1 MHLFKE
7 KQAMYLGMTQLQ
19 PCHLCRVNLVLEVN
33 LANFQ
38 HLNDPHKMDI
48 TTLEMN
54 QHATAASL
62 LKIAAPITLGGEGRP
77 WQEFIAAFQTR
88 LSETLDLGDMMQLA
102 SQAWAMKALLNHG
115 SADQIDHWIPQL
127 LQGGLAATALAE
139 PQSGTDIAQL
149 QTVLTPDTKGWM
161 LSGHK
166 RNISHA
172 AEASLIICL
181 AQETD
186 SSAYRLVLLDRS
198 RHPWQAQPSPPK
210 IGLSMLPTAELTLA
224 DVQIGRGDL
233 LAHDK
238 NALATLADFM
248 TFGRGLIALGIAS
261 ILKRHLQD
269 LLTYTQTRTSGGR
282 PIAAQQYM
290 QRKLTDA
297 QLGITQTRLLAD
309 ATLQAHLAGA
319 PDALALGN
327 MAKITASKALLTC
340 SQDFLSI
347 LGTTGFQDGPI
358 AHLAIDALAFQAIGG
373 TEETHRMQLF
383 KQMQR
388 GML

>member
-1 MHLFKE
+1 MAN
-7 KQAMYLGMTQLQ
+7 Q
-19 PCHLCRVNLVLEVN
+19 CRYGTNLVLEMN

-38 HLNDPHKMDI
+38 HLNDSNKMDI
-48 TTLEMN
+48 TSLGLG
-54 QHATAASL
+54 QHATAGSL
-62 LKIAAPITLGGEGRP
+62 LKMAVPIILGGEGRS
-77 WQEFIAAFQTR
+77 WQEFAVAFQAR
-88 LSETLDLGDMMQLA
+88 LSETLDLGDMMQVA
-102 SQAWAMKALLNHG
+102 SQAWAIKALLNHG
-115 SADQIDHWIPQL
+115 SADQIDYWIPQL

-139 PQSGTDIAQL
+139 PQSGTDITQL
-149 QTVLTPDTKGWM
+149 QTVLTPDNMGWI
-161 LSGHK
+161 LNGHK

-172 AEASLIICL
+172 AEAILIICL
-181 AQETD
+181 AQEAD
-186 SSAYRLVLLDRS
+186 GKAHRLVLLDHS
-198 RHPWQAQPSPPK
+198 RHPCLALPSPTK
-210 IGLSMLPTAELTLA
+210 IGLATLPTADLQLDA
-224 DVQIGRGDL
+224 IPIAKRDL

-248 TFGRGLIALGIAS
+248 TFGRSLIALGVAA

-269 LLTYTQTRTSGGR
+269 ILTYSETRTSGGR
-282 PIAAQQYM
+282 PISAQQYM

-297 QLGITQTRLLAD
+297 QLSITQTHLLAE

-327 MAKITASKALLTC
+327 MAKITASQALLTC

-358 AHLAIDALAFQAIGG
+358 SRLAIDALAFQAIGG
-373 TEETHRMQLF
+373 TEEIHRIQLF

-388 GML
+388 GVV